1 MSLTLSLNSNFKK
14 MNRSEL
20 KRIHRKLKEV
30 VEELE
35 SAIYSDKDSYTNN
48 PFPVEYQD
56 VLDYYNDTANAEE
69 GL

>member
-1 MSLTLSLNSNFKK
+1 
-14 MNRSEL
+14 MNRNEL

-35 SAIYSDKDSYTNN
+35 SAIYSDKDSYTKYPMN
-48 PFPVEYQD
+48 VEYED
-56 VLDYYNDTANAEE
+56 VLTYYNDPANAEE

>member
-1 MSLTLSLNSNFKK
+1 MRFPISNYKT

-20 KRIHRKLKEV
+20 KKIHRKLKEV

-35 SAIYSDKDSYTNN
+35 VAIYSDKDSYTS
-48 PFPVEYQD
+48 PFPVEYKD
-56 VLDYYNDTANAEE
+56 VLDYYQDPANAEE